1 MRLICKASALHKK
14 VKMKNINRYIDHT
27 LLKPEASAEQIE
39 KLCQEAVQYRFFSVC
54 INPGNIS
61 LAKKYLAG
69 SDVAI
74 CTVIGFPLGANTTE
88 TKVYETTNAI
98 NLGATEIDMVINIG
112 AVKSGD
118 WKAVEDDIRAVKNA
132 CQDKILKVI
141 FETCLL
147 TDEEKKMCAQV
158 SERAG
163 ADFIKTSTG
172 FSTGGATEADV
183 RLMRAAV
190 TARVQVKA
198 SGGVRDLKTALKMI
212 ELGATRLGT
221 SSGVAIVNGQQSD
234 SQY

>member
-1 MRLICKASALHKK
+1 
-14 VKMKNINRYIDHT
+14 MKNINRYIDHT
-27 LLKPEASAEQIE
+27 LLKPEATAEQIE
-39 KLCQEAVQYRFFSVC
+39 KLCQEAIQYRFFSVC

-61 LAKKYLAG
+61 LAKKFLGA

-88 TKVYETTNAI
+88 TKVFETKNAI
-98 NLGATEIDMVINIG
+98 SIGANEIDMVLNIG
-112 AVKSGD
+112 AVKSGN
-118 WKAVEDDIRAVKNA
+118 WKLVEDDIRAVKNA
-132 CQDKILKVI
+132 CQEKVLKVI

-172 FSTGGATEADV
+172 FSSAGATYDDV
-183 RLMRAAV
+183 SLMRAAV
-190 TARVQVKA
+190 TSKVQVKA
-198 SGGVRDLKTALKMI
+198 SGGVRDLSTALKMI

-221 SSGVAIVNGQQSD
+221 SSGIAIIEGSQSD
-234 SQY
+234 SKY